1 MHYNRYCGGY
11 RYPLLDNRAYGLYNE
26 YSQLNDL
33 AIRNNYIYANNVA
46 SNYAGLYRPSYYA
59 AGLPYL
65 YSSSYANPYLYGAT
79 YPYYL

>member
-1 MHYNRYCGGY
+1 MHYNRYYGGY

-26 YSQLNDL
+26 YAQLNDL

-46 SNYAGLYRPSYYA
+46 NNYAGLYRPSYYA
-59 AGLPYL
+59 PAVAPYV
-65 YSSSYANPYLYGAT
+65 YSYANPYLYGAG

>member
-1 MHYNRYCGGY
+1 MYYNRYYGRY

-26 YSQLNDL
+26 YAELNDL
-33 AIRNNYIYANNVA
+33 AIRNNYIYANSVA

-59 AGLPYL
+59 PVVAPYL
-65 YSSSYANPYLYGAT
+65 YSYTNPYLYGAT